1 MFDSGARGSKG
12 QIMQSIG
19 AVGFLQKTKNTNLKL
34 PVLSNYAEGLS
45 SFDFQMLSYSTR
57 SAMAAAQNESQNAGY
72 GTRRSEYCSSGLEI
86 LELDCGKK
94 DWWYDVVWADRRD
107 ELSRF
112 SPSKGWFD
120 SHLLRRAVDTKDVTT
135 MELFGDT
142 LQNGRITEQS
152 FEKLSKGFNT
162 IKLTDE
168 VLQVTP
174 EMLFCTKILDAE
186 SEKYLKYYKK
196 EGCLTREA
204 LAIVDKRHLKH
215 VETDIGTFEFRYEL
229 SQLSRSLLEN
239 REGRNM
245 PGLRKYTGPVHKR
258 LKSDMFIITDETLDW
273 IEREGVDRIEARIL
287 LDCETGRNDKSES
300 NKSLHGC
307 CARCYGLKYTTNT
320 LPEIGEN
327 IGIEAAQAIGE
338 PAAQLTLSL
347 VNKGGASGESVASGV
362 DILHKLLDGSSLY
375 VDKSKTITYV
385 AKKSGYLEVE
395 NIDKKATLSMITP
408 QGEVLN
414 GSEFLGKMS
423 REVKINAKL
432 LNRKNHEWVD
442 AGEAVTDGYVLPNDI
457 ICVPE
462 GTQKAL
468 LRKKQTTWL
477 YNWFRTFVEDNNIF
491 VNARHFELFT
501 RAQMSDMVVVKSKD
515 PAYKVGKKYKVAD
528 VLSAKDVVGAL
539 ETNKSAETVLS
550 SSGALSALSFEQLT
564 MSLPGLVLNRYKSY
578 KNSPTGA
585 LNLGENLVTRA
596 KKQLK
601 PMTVM
606 VDDEDQVEDYVEET
620 TSSFA
625 FVESKKQQQNM
636 LSLDMFDDIM
646 AEPLDSE
653 PIISE
658 KNEVP
663 NEDMESLLDD
673 DVDEITE
680 TEEQNDITE
689 EPVISDTNAI
699 TLQGMDLFAT
709 KCKVCIALLDE
720 SYMPVVGLPVALLQ
734 NDVIKQNVTSD
745 EMVMYFSL
753 MWMQALILFSY
764 SRIELLEML

>member
-1 MFDSGARGSKG
+1 MEPIELTEEEKKSGKLDKFKQRIKAGELPVETILDVYQKILSVGFRMSDRYGVSISIFDFREIADKSGKVEVLKDASKLQETIEEDHQAGLLSDDDRVESINTIYKKSFKQIETNIFGDEKAGKLGTISRNNNVFIMFDSGARGSKG

-273 IEREGVDRIEARIL
+273 IEREGVDSIEARIL
-287 LDCETGRNDKSES
+287 LDCETGRNHR
-300 NKSLHGC
+300 LHW
-307 CARCYGLKYTTNT
+307 LH
-320 LPEIGEN
+320 P
-327 IGIEAAQAIGE
+327 
-338 PAAQLTLSL
+338 LSPH
-347 VNKGGASGESVASGV
+347 VS
-362 DILHKLLDGSSLY
+362 
-375 VDKSKTITYV
+375 
-385 AKKSGYLEVE
+385 
-395 NIDKKATLSMITP
+395 
-408 QGEVLN
+408 
-414 GSEFLGKMS
+414 
-423 REVKINAKL
+423 
-432 LNRKNHEWVD
+432 D
-442 AGEAVTDGYVLPNDI
+442 A
-457 ICVPE
+457 
-462 GTQKAL
+462 
-468 LRKKQTTWL
+468 
-477 YNWFRTFVEDNNIF
+477 
-491 VNARHFELFT
+491 
-501 RAQMSDMVVVKSKD
+501 
-515 PAYKVGKKYKVAD
+515 
-528 VLSAKDVVGAL
+528 
-539 ETNKSAETVLS
+539 
-550 SSGALSALSFEQLT
+550 
-564 MSLPGLVLNRYKSY
+564 
-578 KNSPTGA
+578 
-585 LNLGENLVTRA
+585 
-596 KKQLK
+596 
-601 PMTVM
+601 
-606 VDDEDQVEDYVEET
+606 
-620 TSSFA
+620 
-625 FVESKKQQQNM
+625 
-636 LSLDMFDDIM
+636 
-646 AEPLDSE
+646 DS
-653 PIISE
+653 
-658 KNEVP
+658 
-663 NEDMESLLDD
+663 
-673 DVDEITE
+673 
-680 TEEQNDITE
+680 
-689 EPVISDTNAI
+689 
-699 TLQGMDLFAT
+699 
-709 KCKVCIALLDE
+709 
-720 SYMPVVGLPVALLQ
+720 
-734 NDVIKQNVTSD
+734 
-745 EMVMYFSL
+745 
-753 MWMQALILFSY
+753 
-764 SRIELLEML
+764 